1 MRRISGRIWKRKSS
15 KGLKEALTIN
25 PAFPESISN
34 SRDGDVGM
42 SESEKLITESQNEL
56 KYGQPERALALVNRF
71 LFELITNQNKSER
84 CWCRGLSVL
93 TDLDALTFVSQ
104 AGKNHC
110 SEMVKY
116 FFLLGLSL
124 DQLERLGFLTK
135 SNSLQMMGKL
145 EVIFLRV

>member
-1 MRRISGRIWKRKSS
+1 MFSLGEKDIGKDMKKKVVKRF
-15 KGLKEALTIN
+15 KGSPYTIN

-84 CWCRGLSVL
+84 C
-93 TDLDALTFVSQ
+93 
-104 AGKNHC
+104 
-110 SEMVKY
+110 
-116 FFLLGLSL
+116 
-124 DQLERLGFLTK
+124 
-135 SNSLQMMGKL
+135 
-145 EVIFLRV
+145 